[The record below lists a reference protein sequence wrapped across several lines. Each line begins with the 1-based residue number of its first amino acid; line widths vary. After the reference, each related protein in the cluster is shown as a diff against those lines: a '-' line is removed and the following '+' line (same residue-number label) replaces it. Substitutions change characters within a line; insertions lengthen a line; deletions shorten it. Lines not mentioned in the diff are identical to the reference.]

1 MQTLTQPR
9 KQASRSCP
17 NTRLDKG
24 IAYFFFLFII
34 SFFCLLI
41 VVAPYLMS
49 IGQDF
54 FASLIY
60 IGFSHSCHQLPER
73 SFFLFGYKL
82 AVCQRC
88 TAIYAGF
95 LLMTLMYPLVRKVDG
110 VKTPGKLLLV
120 AALIPMGLDGGLQLI
135 HVIQSNPFQ
144 RVVTGGIFGL
154 VLPLYVIPVYNMVF
168 YDFLGWLRS
177 KKKKD

>member
-1 MQTLTQPR
+1 V
-9 KQASRSCP
+9 
-17 NTRLDKG
+17 
-24 IAYFFFLFII
+24 
-34 SFFCLLI
+34 LI
-41 VVAPYLMS
+41 VLAPYLMS
-49 IGQDF
+49 IKQDF
-54 FASLIY
+54 LASVIY

-73 SFFLFGYKL
+73 SFFIFGYKM

-95 LLMTLMYPLVRKVDG
+95 LLMTLIYPLIRKIDG

-135 HVIQSNPFQ
+135 HVYQSNPIQ

-154 VLPLYVIPVYNMVF
+154 VLPLYVIPVYNLLM
-168 YDFLGWLRS
+168 YDFLGWLRI
-177 KKKKD
+177 KNKKKD